1 MSFWDDLGQR
11 YTSSS
16 GGADWG
22 NLLGDASNL
31 QYKNGYEQD
40 YGALGRAIDAGN
52 RPKTTGT
59 EDEMGPPSPPGSPS
73 FMGPGNPYRDSINEK
88 TQAAMSPAPM
98 PQAAPPAQAA
108 PSMDPGI
115 QNQIR
120 ANAQAGGAML
130 TGGAGGQQPTVAPP
144 MEDKSK
150 DNEWVMDL
158 VKMYFMG
165 G

>member
-1 MSFWDDLGQR
+1 MSFWDDLSQR

-16 GGADWG
+16 GGTNWG
-22 NLLGDASNL
+22 NLMGDAGSL

-52 RPKTTGT
+52 RPKPTQTQ
-59 EDEMGPPSPPGSPS
+59 DEMGPPSPEGAPS
-73 FMGPGNPYRDSINEK
+73 FTGPLNPYRDSINKE
-88 TQAAMSPAPM
+88 TQAAMSPPPSVGLQGAPVQ
-98 PQAAPPAQAA
+98 PGPV
-108 PSMDPGI
+108 MDPGV
-115 QNQIR
+115 QQQVQ
-120 ANAQAGGAML
+120 ANAQAGKAMW
-130 TGGAGGQQPTVAPP
+130 TGGPGVQQQAAPP

-150 DNEWVMDL
+150 DNEWMMDL

>member
-1 MSFWDDLGQR
+1 MSFWDDLGKR
-11 YTSSS
+11 YTDSA
-16 GGADWG
+16 GGTDWG

-52 RPKTTGT
+52 RPKPTQTQ
-59 EDEMGPPSPPGSPS
+59 DEMGPPSPPGSPS
-73 FMGPGNPYRDSINEK
+73 FVGPGNPYRDSINEK

-98 PQAAPPAQAA
+98 PQAAPAQATSA
-108 PSMDPGI
+108 IDPGI
-115 QNQIR
+115 RNQIQ
-120 ANAQAGGAML
+120 ANAQAGKAMW
-130 TGGAGGQQPTVAPP
+130 TGGPEGQQASGAPP
-144 MEDKSK
+144 IEDKSK